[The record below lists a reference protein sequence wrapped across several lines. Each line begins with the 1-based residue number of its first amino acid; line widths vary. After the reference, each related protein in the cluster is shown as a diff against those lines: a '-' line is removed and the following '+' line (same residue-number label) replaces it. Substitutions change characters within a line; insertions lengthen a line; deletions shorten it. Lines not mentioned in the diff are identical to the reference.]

1 MENVNVNANAPFEGI
16 EVDGIWI
23 EDPSL
28 CEAGMDDVDPRAYY
42 GIAVYADSQ
51 GNWFWCDANE

>member
-1 MENVNVNANAPFEGI
+1 MENVNANAPFEGI

>member
-1 MENVNVNANAPFEGI
+1 MENVNKNAPFEGI

-28 CEAGMDDVDPRAYY
+28 CEAGMDDVDPRTYY
-42 GIAVYADSQ
+42 GINVYADSQ
-51 GNWFWCDANE
+51 GNWFWGVAPE

>member
-1 MENVNVNANAPFEGI
+1 MKLTQKFEGI

-51 GNWFWCDANE
+51 GNWFWCDASE